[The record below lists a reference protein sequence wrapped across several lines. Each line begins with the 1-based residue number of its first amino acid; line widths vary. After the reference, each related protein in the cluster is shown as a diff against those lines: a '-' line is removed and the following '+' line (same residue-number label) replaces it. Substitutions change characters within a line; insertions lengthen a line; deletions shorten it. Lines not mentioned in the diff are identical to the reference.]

1 MKWSNEELV
10 FTAKDTI
17 DSLVIALNEL
27 RCIDE
32 YQEEYDMINETIES
46 LTEKL
51 EVYEERYN
59 EELNAELEYQNGEYM
74 RSVI

>member
-27 RCIDE
+27 RSIDE
-32 YQEEYDMINETIES
+32 CQEEYDMINETIES

>member
-27 RCIDE
+27 GCIDE
-32 YQEEYDMINETIES
+32 YQEEYDMINETIDS

-59 EELNAELEYQNGEYM
+59 EELKAELEYQNGEYM